1 MSAGSG
7 GLRILKKYPNR
18 RLYDTQR
25 SSFVSLDDVK
35 RLVLDGEEFQVL
47 DSKTGEDLTRTVLLQ
62 IINEQE
68 AHAGGSLLTDQV
80 LRQLIRF
87 YGDSLHLAMREYLER
102 SIGVFLDQHHIFH
115 EQVRSVMS
123 GNPFQA
129 MAKVAEQN
137 LALWQSLLSTAR
149 QPGGDPGSEPGP
161 DPAPEPEENDPSAMH
176 KKGGVD
182 RG

>member
-1 MSAGSG
+1 V
-7 GLRILKKYPNR
+7 RILKKYPNR
-18 RLYDTQR
+18 RLYDTEK
-25 SSFVSLDDVK
+25 SCFVSLDAVR
-35 RLVLDGEEFQVL
+35 RLVLDGVDFQVL
-47 DSKTGEDLTRTVLLQ
+47 DSRTGEDLTRSVLLQ

-68 AHAGGSLLTDQV
+68 AHTGGSLLTDQV

-102 SIGVFLDQHHIFH
+102 SIGLFLDQHRIFH

-137 LALWQSLLSTAR
+137 LAMWQDLLSSARAGPPDGPPEPDPDTTATSASR
-149 QPGGDPGSEPGP
+149 KSDPG
-161 DPAPEPEENDPSAMH
+161 
-176 KKGGVD
+176 
-182 RG
+182 

>member
-1 MSAGSG
+1 M
-7 GLRILKKYPNR
+7 RILKKYPNR
-18 RLYDTQR
+18 RLYDTEK
-25 SSFVSLDDVK
+25 SCFVSLDAVK
-35 RLVLDGEEFQVL
+35 RLVLDGVEFQVL
-47 DSKTGEDLTRTVLLQ
+47 DSRTGEDLTRSVLLQ

-102 SIGVFLDQHHIFH
+102 SIGLFLDQHKIFH
-115 EQVRSVMS
+115 EQVRTAMS

-137 LALWQSLLSTAR
+137 LALWQELLSSAR
-149 QPGGDPGSEPGP
+149 SGAAPGGATASDTAP
-161 DPAPEPEENDPSAMH
+161 DDDSATRKAPD
-176 KKGGVD
+176 G
-182 RG
+182 